1 MSLRNKIIIVLA
13 CALVCFAAGT
23 ASGLVTIAE
32 IKTWYVHIQKPTWNP
47 PNWLF
52 APVWSTLYLLMGIA
66 LGLVIIQSNNNNN
79 KRMAIAFFAIQF
91 LLNMA
96 WSFIFFKM
104 HHIGLALAEILAMWI
119 MILITIIT
127 FSKINKTAAW
137 LLVPYISWVSFASL
151 LTFTIW
157 KLN

>member
-1 MSLRNKIIIVLA
+1 MSLRNKIIIVAA
-13 CALVCFAAGT
+13 CALLCLAAGT

-32 IKTWYVHIQKPTWNP
+32 IKTWYVQIDKPSWNP

-52 APVWSTLYLLMGIA
+52 APVWSILYVLMGIA
-66 LGLVIIQSNNNNN
+66 LGLVLIQNKGN
-79 KRMAIAFFAIQF
+79 KRMAITFFAIQF
-91 LLNMA
+91 ILNMA

-104 HHIGLALAEILAMWI
+104 HHLALALAEIVAMWV
-119 MILITIIT
+119 MILITIIF
-127 FSKINKTAAW
+127 FSKMQKTAAW

-151 LTFTIW
+151 LTFAIW

>member
-1 MSLRNKIIIVLA
+1 MLLRNKIIIVSA
-13 CALVCFAAGT
+13 CALFCFAAGT

-32 IKTWYVHIQKPTWNP
+32 IKTWYVHIQKPAWNP

-52 APVWSTLYLLMGIA
+52 APVWSTLYVLMGIA
-66 LGLVIIQSNNNNN
+66 LGLVIIQNKGN
-79 KRMAIAFFAIQF
+79 KRMAITFFVIQF

-104 HHIGLALAEILAMWI
+104 HHIGLALAEILAMWV
-119 MILITIIT
+119 MILITIVT